1 MRRCSPSSPPW
12 PLPAAP
18 ARADPQEVETGEPL
32 LIEDATTDDPG
43 NLSIQLS
50 GIYAHQHRDGA
61 LDLTSQG
68 LTVKMGLVKG
78 VQVSLNP
85 EYGMG
90 TAQGRN
96 GGSVL
101 GEALF
106 QFNDQSR
113 FVPAFAFN
121 LSYATPY
128 GAGPKSG
135 EYTFR
140 AIATKWLGAT
150 EESPRLNLNLTDY
163 HVTQPDGGDR
173 RDQLQAVLGGSVL
186 LSRQGALIADIEYG
200 AAEAAGTTETFLEIG
215 YSRDLPGD
223 WDFQIGVG
231 KQVAGAG
238 SGTRFYISIDKELK
252 IF

>member
-1 MRRCSPSSPPW
+1 VG
-12 PLPAAP
+12 AP

-50 GIYAHQHRDGA
+50 GIDSHRQGDA
-61 LDLTSQG
+61 AQDLLAQG
-68 LTVKMGLVKG
+68 LTVKLGAIKG

-85 EYGMG
+85 EYNVGN
-90 TAQGRN
+90 AQGRN
-96 GGSVL
+96 SGSVL

-106 QFNDQSR
+106 QFNDQST

-121 LSYATPY
+121 LSYATPF
-128 GAGPKSG
+128 GAGQKSG
-135 EYTFR
+135 DYTFR
-140 AIATKWLGAT
+140 AIATKWLGLS

-163 HVTQPDGGDR
+163 HLAQPENGMR

-186 LSRQGALIADIEYG
+186 LTKEGAIIADIEYG
-200 AAEAAGTTETFLEIG
+200 AAEDVRGTETFLEIG

-238 SGTRFYISIDKELK
+238 NGIRLYLSIDKDFK